1 MVLWRQVLRATALML
16 FVLAATAP
24 ARAWSPAE
32 IAQLETGE
40 PVVTLTPLP
49 GGDATQI
56 HAAIDIA
63 AAAPAIWSIMTDCAH
78 AMRFVPGLE
87 SCHVLERGPAGRW
100 DIREHRI
107 SWMWFLPEVRSVFRS
122 DYDPPK
128 RLQFHRIA
136 GNLAR
141 NDGEWRLTPLTGG
154 GTRVNYDATLAAS
167 IPAPDFM
174 VESALKRDIAAVLR
188 NLKRECQT
196 ASVKP

>member
-1 MVLWRQVLRATALML
+1 ML
-16 FVLAATAP
+16 FRTTMLVLLVLAAATP
-24 ARAWSPAE
+24 ARAWSAAE
-32 IAQLETGE
+32 TAVLEGGE
-40 PVVTLTPLP
+40 PVVVLAPAP

-56 HAAIDIA
+56 HAAIDIP

-87 SCHVLERGPAGRW
+87 SCRVLERGPAGRW
-100 DIREHRI
+100 DVREHRI

-122 DYDPPK
+122 DYDPPR

-141 NDGEWRLTPLTGG
+141 NEGEWRLTPLAGG
-154 GTRVNYDATLAAS
+154 GTRVSYDATLAAS

-174 VESALKRDIAAVLR
+174 VESALKRDIATVLR
-188 NLKRECQT
+188 RLKRECQT
-196 ASVKP
+196 ADAKP